1 MSKEKG
7 SRMQNR
13 RILRILFASF
23 IITSGIIIINISSSI
38 PGADKENDYISPSP
52 DIEKLDISLKD
63 SEDNNVKNEDETKE
77 DGESE
82 NDNLKR
88 KG

>member
-23 IITSGIIIINISSSI
+23 IITSGIIIINISSGI

-63 SEDNNVKNEDETKE
+63 SEDNNVKTKM
-77 DGESE
+77 
-82 NDNLKR
+82 KQ
-88 KG
+88 KKMVKVKMII